1 MDSDNLGDHILQEY
15 IKGISRDD
23 IIEKL
28 NISEQIYT
36 SWEKIN
42 KTELSRIDEI
52 LEKRRLN
59 KKLKIKTIPIIDSEC
74 DDSEDETVHHNSHNI
89 SSTHPRQ
96 FLKKEPRVVHEYAQQ
111 ISQAME
117 QKTLES
123 EKLIQ
128 LGVLTN
134 KYNDLQEK
142 INKLIDLESQKRIGK
157 HEYNRATT
165 ILNEELNAIK
175 SKIEALKS

>member
-15 IKGISRDD
+15 IKGVSKDD

-28 NISEQIYT
+28 NIPEQIYI

-42 KTELSRIDEI
+42 KTELSKIDEI
-52 LEKRRLN
+52 LEKRRMN
-59 KKLKIKTIPIIDSEC
+59 KKLKIKTIPIIDSDC
-74 DDSEDETVHHNSHNI
+74 DESDDDVAHFNQTTHHPPSKG
-89 SSTHPRQ
+89 Q
-96 FLKKEPRVVHEYAQQ
+96 FLKKEPRIVHEYAQQ

-117 QKTLES
+117 QKNQES

-128 LGVLTN
+128 LGILKT

-157 HEYNRATT
+157 HEYNRATS
-165 ILNEELNAIK
+165 ILNEELNVIK
-175 SKIEALKS
+175 SKIKALEE

>member
-15 IKGISRDD
+15 IKGVSRDD

-42 KTELSRIDEI
+42 KSELSRIDEI

-59 KKLKIKTIPIIDSEC
+59 KKLKIKTIPIIDSDC
-74 DDSEDETVHHNSHNI
+74 DESDDDTTHHNTQ
-89 SSTHPRQ
+89 STHPRQ

-117 QKTLES
+117 QKTQES

-128 LGVLTN
+128 LGVLKN
-134 KYNDLQEK
+134 KYNDLQDK

-175 SKIEALKS
+175 SKIKTLEDAH